1 MNHFI
6 CTFIPTIFNPTLYYG
21 EGKMP
26 PLYSDNIDEI
36 IHFSIVLILTLCLFL
51 GPAIRSFQHARK
63 TGKRFFIIT
72 GLIPIFNLYF
82 LMRENAAPK
91 WMTAIYSIIYGTMV
105 TGIILAF
112 FYDFNKVYKVLI
124 KTHYDFSIIPVIF
137 FSGLIFIAYI
147 FILVD
152 CVFHGIGRKKIKP
165 AIIGVF
171 PVFNVL
177 YNSGKDKFKEKFIF
191 IAALV
196 QGIALLC
203 IILIELLT
211 YLLNLPFNLFPFF
224 MVDLYWL
231 TFPRFCIFCVLIYP
245 AVISIQHALKTR
257 KYEFAITGLIPVLNI
272 YVLQREKGAAQWMIS
287 LYSIVYGI
295 LISYLMYF
303 LLFNHNVFL
312 TRPFYGHTHDSII
325 PLMNIAFL
333 ILISYAFVA
342 VNCMIHAIREK
353 EIKYAIIGILPVINI
368 ILNARKSSIIEKQLF
383 IPALAKG
390 ITIITFFIML
400 FDSMYF

>member
-1 MNHFI
+1 MNNFI
-6 CTFIPTIFNPTLYYG
+6 CTFIPTLLNPTLYYG

-36 IHFSIVLILTLCLFL
+36 IHFSIVLILTFFLFL

-72 GLIPIFNLYF
+72 GLIPIFNIYYLV
-82 LMRENAAPK
+82 RENAAPK

-112 FYDFNKVYKVLI
+112 FFDFNKVYKILA
-124 KTHYDFSIIPVIF
+124 KTHYDFFIIPVIF
-137 FSGLIFIAYI
+137 FSGLIFITYI

-152 CVFHGIGRKKIKP
+152 CVFYGIERKKIKP

-171 PVFNVL
+171 PGFNIL
-177 YNSGKDKFKEKFIF
+177 YNSGKDRLKEKFIF
-191 IAALV
+191 IATLV
-196 QGIALLC
+196 QGITLLF

-211 YLLNLPFNLFPFF
+211 YLLKLPFDLFPFF

-245 AVISIQHALKTR
+245 AVISIQHALKTGIF
-257 KYEFAITGLIPVLNI
+257 EFVITGLIPVLNI
-272 YVLQREKGAAQWMIS
+272 YVLQREKGAALWIIS

-303 LLFNHNVFL
+303 LLFNQSILFA
-312 TRPFYGHTHDSII
+312 RPFNRLTHDSII
-325 PLMNIAFL
+325 SLMIIAFL
-333 ILISYAFVA
+333 ILITYVFVA
-342 VNCMIHAIREK
+342 VNCLIHAIRKK
-353 EIKYAIIGILPVINI
+353 EIKYAIIGILPVMNI
-368 ILNARKSSIIEKQLF
+368 IINARKSVIIEKQLF

-390 ITIITFFIML
+390 ITFLTFFIML
-400 FDSMYF
+400 FDFLHL